1 MSCLEDQ
8 VMTQQPAQ
16 IGQGRYVLSTTFDQL
31 ETGSIFSL
39 GGQELREIGP
49 GEDG

>member
-8 VMTQQPAQ
+8 VMTQQPAR
-16 IGQGRYVLSTTFDQL
+16 IGQGRYVSSTTFNQL
-31 ETGSIFSL
+31 ATGSILDL

-49 GEDG
+49 GEGG